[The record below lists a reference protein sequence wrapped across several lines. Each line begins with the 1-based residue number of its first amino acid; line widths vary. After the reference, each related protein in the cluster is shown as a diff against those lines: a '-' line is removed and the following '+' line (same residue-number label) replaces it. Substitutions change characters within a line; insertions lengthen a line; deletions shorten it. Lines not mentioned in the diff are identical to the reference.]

1 MKEIV
6 EQGKNENKN
15 ISYDYTKFRIRD
27 FGFITDIKC
36 YSKEYG
42 VFKSYTCWYHMIERC
57 YDKTLPSYIN
67 YGGRG
72 VMVCDEW
79 KLYSNFK
86 KWYDD
91 NCIDGYE
98 IDKDIKGGMIYSPQT
113 CIFISKEHNISE
125 AMSRRDYTKN
135 SGKNNAMYKSF
146 EYYESNPV
154 DRTFFKNKCK
164 REGVDF
170 ESFKEIWN
178 GDKVRNGRK
187 LFTYVKYNEN
197 ECVVDRQYKKSN
209 DYLYYSK
216 HPSTRDNFE
225 RWCLR
230 NGFDLNMFH
239 EEYVGTKLY
248 KNNKKKKM
256 YIYTIKPNL

>member
-1 MKEIV
+1 MLCTNLLNTMNLI
-6 EQGKNENKN
+6 QL
-15 ISYDYTKFRIRD
+15 
-27 FGFITDIKC
+27 
-36 YSKEYG
+36 
-42 VFKSYTCWYHMIERC
+42 IE
-57 YDKTLPSYIN
+57 
-67 YGGRG
+67 
-72 VMVCDEW
+72 
-79 KLYSNFK
+79 
-86 KWYDD
+86 
-91 NCIDGYE
+91 
-98 IDKDIKGGMIYSPQT
+98 
-113 CIFISKEHNISE
+113 H
-125 AMSRRDYTKN
+125 
-135 SGKNNAMYKSF
+135 
-146 EYYESNPV
+146 
-154 DRTFFKNKCK
+154 FFKNKCK

-197 ECVVDRQYKKSN
+197 ECVIDRQYKKSN

-256 YIYTIKPNL
+256 YIYIIKPNL